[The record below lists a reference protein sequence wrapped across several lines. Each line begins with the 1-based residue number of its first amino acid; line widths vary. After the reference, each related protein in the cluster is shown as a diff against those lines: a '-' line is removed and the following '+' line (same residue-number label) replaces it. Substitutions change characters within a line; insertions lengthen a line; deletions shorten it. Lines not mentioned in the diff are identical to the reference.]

1 MKKMLSILLSIVM
14 LLPTTVICSAKPGD
28 VAGTYYSTD
37 IHTILNGHEIDSI
50 NIGGQ
55 TLISAEDMHFYGF
68 NVNWYQEYRQLHISN
83 AFRAMNGEPPTIKK
97 SNYPSGMPLGNY
109 YETDIITY
117 LEGKPIT
124 AYNIGGRTYIHAEQ
138 MSDWGHIVTWNGE
151 DRILDILSADRAG
164 YAYSIPLSQGEP
176 ADEEGVGSFSINYT
190 KDGIFGTEDANH
202 FSSSLHYSGAV
213 YSITTAFYQNEAL
226 FYSTELMS
234 KFNSFVSSGISEEQN
249 VDPSEKY
256 EIINESVK
264 ISINGYTAQN
274 ISVSY
279 SIGNGHRDFRFEFD
293 GIPKFRKDEINE
305 ILFSVDGNVD
315 ADKYE
320 IKFNVDERE
329 VAFEQIVEKLKKNY
343 DDYVHTRYYFDD
355 YAVISFFEIPR
366 FGKVIKHLYIARLS
380 DRTVLYDVLEEVRK
394 RDGYNYDDL
403 VAFDVKVGAVKN
415 NIFFAC
421 NSPEKNGNFY
431 VEIDS
436 GNVHFLSEYNK

>member
-1 MKKMLSILLSIVM
+1 MKKVLSILLSIVM
-14 LLPTTVICSAKPGD
+14 LLPTTVICSAKSGD

-138 MSDWGHIVTWNGE
+138 MSDWGHIVTWKE
-151 DRILDILSADRAG
+151 TDRVLDILSADRAG
-164 YAYSIPLSQGEP
+164 HEYTIPLSQGEP
-176 ADEEGVGSFSINYT
+176 TTEEGVGSFSINYT

-202 FSSSLHYSGAV
+202 FSSSLHCSGTG

-226 FYSTELMS
+226 FYSTKLMS

-264 ISINGYTAQN
+264 ISINGYAAQN

-279 SIGNGHRDFRFEFD
+279 SIGNGHRDFRFAFN

-343 DDYVHTRYYFDD
+343 DDGVHTRYYFDD

-431 VEIDS
+431 LEIDS

>member
-1 MKKMLSILLSIVM
+1 MKRTLSLLLSIVM
-14 LLPTTVICSAKPGD
+14 LLPTTVICSAKAGD

-37 IHTILNGHEIDSI
+37 INTILNGHEIDSI

-68 NVNWYQEYRQLHISN
+68 NVNWYQEYRELHISN
-83 AFRAMNGEPPTIKK
+83 AFRAINGEPPTIKK

-117 LEGKPIT
+117 LDGKPIT

-138 MSDWGHIVTWNGE
+138 MRDWGHIVTWNE
-151 DRILDILSADRAG
+151 VDRILDILSADRAG
-164 YAYSIPLSQGEP
+164 YEYTIPLSQGESTN
-176 ADEEGVGSFSINYT
+176 EEGVGSFSINYT
-190 KDGIFGTEDANH
+190 KNGVLGTEDANH
-202 FSSSLHYSGAV
+202 FSSSLHCSGTG

-226 FYSTELMS
+226 FYSTKLLD
-234 KFNSFVSSGISEEQN
+234 KFRSFVSSGISEEQN
-249 VDPSEKY
+249 LDPSKKY
-256 EIINESVK
+256 EFIDESMK

-279 SIGNGHRDFRFEFD
+279 SRGNGHHDFRFAFD
-293 GIPKFRKDEINE
+293 GIPKLRENEINE
-305 ILFSVDGNVD
+305 ILFSVDENVG

-329 VAFEQIVEKLKKNY
+329 VALDLILEKLKKHY
-343 DDYVHTRYYFDD
+343 DDSVHTRYYFDD

-366 FGKVIKHLYIARLS
+366 FGKVIKHLYVARLS
-380 DRTVLYDVLEEVRK
+380 DQTVLYDVLEEVRK
-394 RDGYNYDDL
+394 IEGYDYDDL
-403 VAFDVKVGAVKN
+403 VVFDVKVGDVKN
-415 NIFFAC
+415 NMFFAC

-436 GNVHFLSEYNK
+436 GNVHFLSEYIK

>member
-1 MKKMLSILLSIVM
+1 MKKMLSILLSIIM
-14 LLPTTVICSAKPGD
+14 LLSTTVICSAKPGD
-28 VAGTYYSTD
+28 IAGTYYSTD
-37 IHTILNGHEIDSI
+37 INTILNGYEIYSI

-97 SNYPSGMPLGNY
+97 SNFPSGMPIGNY

-138 MSDWGHIVTWNGE
+138 MSDWGHIVTWKE
-151 DRILDILSADRAG
+151 TDRILDILSADRAG
-164 YAYSIPLSQGEP
+164 YEYTIPLSQGEP
-176 ADEEGVGSFSINYT
+176 TTEEGVGSFSINHA

-202 FSSSLHYSGAV
+202 FISSLHCSGTG

-226 FYSTELMS
+226 FYSTKLMD
-234 KFNSFVSSGISEEQN
+234 KFRSFVSSGISEEQN

-256 EIINESVK
+256 ELTNESVK

-279 SIGNGHRDFRFEFD
+279 NRGNGHQDFRFEFD
-293 GIPKFRKDEINE
+293 GIPRFRKDEINE

-320 IKFNVDERE
+320 IKFNVDEQE

-380 DRTVLYDVLEEVRK
+380 DRTVLYDVLEKVRK
-394 RDGYNYDDL
+394 RDGYNYDNL

>member
-1 MKKMLSILLSIVM
+1 
-14 LLPTTVICSAKPGD
+14 
-28 VAGTYYSTD
+28 
-37 IHTILNGHEIDSI
+37 
-50 NIGGQ
+50 
-55 TLISAEDMHFYGF
+55 
-68 NVNWYQEYRQLHISN
+68 
-83 AFRAMNGEPPTIKK
+83 
-97 SNYPSGMPLGNY
+97 
-109 YETDIITY
+109 
-117 LEGKPIT
+117 
-124 AYNIGGRTYIHAEQ
+124 
-138 MSDWGHIVTWNGE
+138 
-151 DRILDILSADRAG
+151 
-164 YAYSIPLSQGEP
+164 
-176 ADEEGVGSFSINYT
+176 
-190 KDGIFGTEDANH
+190 
-202 FSSSLHYSGAV
+202 
-213 YSITTAFYQNEAL
+213 
-226 FYSTELMS
+226 MS
-234 KFNSFVSSGISEEQN
+234 KFNSFVSNGISEEQN

-279 SIGNGHRDFRFEFD
+279 SIGNGHRDFRFVFD

-305 ILFSVDGNVD
+305 ILFSVDENVA